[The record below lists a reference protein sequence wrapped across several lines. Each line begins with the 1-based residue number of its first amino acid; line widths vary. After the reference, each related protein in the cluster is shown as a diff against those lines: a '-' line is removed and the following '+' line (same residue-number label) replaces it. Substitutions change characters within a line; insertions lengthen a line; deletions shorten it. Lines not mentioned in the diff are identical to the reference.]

1 MEERSMKFSLLVT
14 GIFLLGLLVLTA
26 ILKPSR
32 SPSTELTASQEM
44 TPEVPT
50 VAAVAAVAPALTNRQ
65 PMLPPPSRNLAP
77 VPPPSTPGEAVP
89 SVSEEKATQ
98 QVLTHCTLKP
108 DSGNDGDTITAGT
121 RSGQYRF
128 SLYFVDVPDL
138 DVESFHQL
146 QAHSTYFGNLS
157 EQDMRT
163 VATEAEAYVT
173 SVLSHR
179 TFDVVTRWERAPE
192 ESHQQVIT
200 SRGFVFIESKDGA
213 MVNLA
218 SLLVERGLATVCQST
233 EPLPDGTPA
242 TEYLQRLQALE
253 KAAMAA
259 KRGAWRFSP
268 AVTMTSAQIRP
279 ATYQTR

>member
-26 ILKPSR
+26 VLKPSR
-32 SPSTELTASQEM
+32 SSSNDAIATAEP
-44 TPEVPT
+44 TPQIQ
-50 VAAVAAVAPALTNRQ
+50 AVAPVAQISTSRQ
-65 PMLPPPSRNLAP
+65 PMLPPPSRDPAP
-77 VPPPSTPGEAVP
+77 VPAPVQANDAVP
-89 SVSEEKATQ
+89 SVPEEKTTQ

-121 RSGQYRF
+121 RSGQYRI

-138 DVESFHQL
+138 SVESFQQM
-146 QAHSTYFGNLS
+146 QAHSAYFGNLS

-163 VATEAEAYVT
+163 VASEAEAYVT

-192 ESHQQVIT
+192 ESRQQVIT
-200 SRGFVFIESKDGA
+200 SRGFVMIEGKEGA

-218 SLLVERGLATVCQST
+218 SLLVERGLATVCQSK
-233 EPLPDGTPA
+233 ESLPDGTPA
-242 TEYLQRLQALE
+242 EEYLERLQALE
-253 KAAMAA
+253 KSAMTA

-268 AVTMTSAQIRP
+268 SVTMTSAQVRP

>member
-1 MEERSMKFSLLVT
+1 MKFSLLVT

-32 SPSTELTASQEM
+32 SSSSEAIATTEP
-44 TPEVPT
+44 TPQIQ
-50 VAAVAAVAPALTNRQ
+50 AVAPVAPNATSRQ
-65 PMLPPPSRNLAP
+65 AMLPPPSRDLAP
-77 VPPPSTPGEAVP
+77 VPVPVQPGDAIP
-89 SVSEEKATQ
+89 SVPEEKMAQ
-98 QVLTHCTLKP
+98 QVLTNCTLKP
-108 DSGNDGDTITAGT
+108 DGGNDGDTMTVGT

-138 DVESFHQL
+138 GAESFHQM
-146 QAHSTYFGNLS
+146 QAHSAYFGNLS

-163 VATEAEAYVT
+163 VASEAEAYVT

-192 ESHQQVIT
+192 ESHLQVIT
-200 SRGFVFIESKDGA
+200 SRGFVLIESKEGA

-218 SLLVERGLATVCQST
+218 SLLVERGLATVCQSS
-233 EPLPDGTPA
+233 EALPDGTPA
-242 TEYLQRLQALE
+242 AEYLERLQALE
-253 KAAMAA
+253 KSAMTA

-268 AVTMTSAQIRP
+268 SVIMTSAQVRP